1 MQRVTLLFV
10 VAASAWAQSGAA
22 ERTIASESDV
32 RTIAFAK
39 DGSLSGLCADGKVRI
54 WDAASGKLRKTVT
67 PSQGERILALNA
79 GSAGALGKTSLRLWD
94 FSADSARDLVE
105 APSRVRTMAVAPD
118 RNLFAATGPSFD
130 RGSEETIRVWDDS
143 GKQKFAAP
151 AGIGG
156 TSALAFS
163 PKGDIVVASSY
174 DTDVRAYSTR
184 NGELLKRIDQLKVA
198 VFAMQFSPDGK
209 YLATAGVDR
218 IVYLWDTKTWQVAKQ
233 ITGQPE
239 MIRSL
244 SFSPDGRYLI
254 TGGFSELTTRH
265 PVEIILWEVATGKMV
280 KRLPAPNAVG
290 SVAFSPDGM
299 TMAAALGGKS
309 VSLWSVPR

>member
-1 MQRVTLLFV
+1 MRSLILALGAVT
-10 VAASAWAQSGAA
+10 AMAQPA

-32 RTIAFAK
+32 RTIVFEK

-54 WDAASGKLRKTVT
+54 WDAASGKLRKTVA
-67 PSQGERILALNA
+67 PSQGERILALNS
-79 GSAGALGKTSLRLWD
+79 GSAGSLSKSKLRLWD
-94 FSADSARDLVE
+94 FSADSARDLTD
-105 APSRVRTMAVAPD
+105 AGRVRTMAVASD
-118 RNLFAATGPSFD
+118 RKLFAATGPSFD
-130 RGSEETIRVWDDS
+130 RGSEETIRVWDEA

-151 AGIGG
+151 AGLGG

-163 PKGDIVVASSY
+163 PGGDIVVASSY
-174 DTDVRAYSTR
+174 DTDVRAFSTR

-218 IVYLWDTKTWQVAKQ
+218 TIYLWDTKTWQVAKQ

-254 TGGFSELTTRH
+254 TGGFSELTNRH
-265 PVEIILWEVATGKMV
+265 PVEIILWNVATGKMV
-280 KRLPAPNAVG
+280 KRMPAPNAVG
-290 SVAFSPDGM
+290 SVAFSPDGV
-299 TMAAALGGKS
+299 TMAAALGGKN